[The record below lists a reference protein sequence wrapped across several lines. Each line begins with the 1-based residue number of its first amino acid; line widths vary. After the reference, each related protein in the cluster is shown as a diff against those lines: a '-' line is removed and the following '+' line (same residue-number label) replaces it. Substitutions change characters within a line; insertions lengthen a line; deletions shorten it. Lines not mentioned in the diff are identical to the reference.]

1 MSLKMQRGI
10 KIGDP
15 MGSPI
20 NLVDETLRG
29 SVRAM
34 AKLITLVE
42 NEMPG
47 ALEALKKL
55 YPQTGRAYTI
65 GITGPSGSGKSTLTD
80 RLTKE
85 LRKGKYTVGILAV
98 DPSSPFSGG
107 ALLGDRLR
115 MQEITNDE
123 DVFVRSMATR
133 GTLGGLS
140 RSTGDAIKIL
150 DAFGKDFI
158 LIETVGVGQ
167 DEVDIVK
174 TADTTLLVSVPGLGD
189 DIQALKAGIME
200 IGDVFAVNKADR
212 EGADRVATELTMMLD
227 MKRSAQAWNPPIV
240 KTVATQGSGISELRD
255 RIFEHRKFLMDGDGL
270 RQKRLDR
277 IRGEVMN
284 LIEREISG
292 RVHRVIKTDGSFED
306 CLAQIQNRQK
316 DPYSYAQELTAPILQ
331 YFQSCREDGTHA

>member
-1 MSLKMQRGI
+1 MQRGI
-10 KIGDP
+10 EIGDP
-15 MGSPI
+15 MG
-20 NLVDETLRG
+20 NLMDLVDEALRG
-29 SVRAM
+29 SVRAV
-34 AKLITLVE
+34 AKLISLVE

-55 YPQTGRAYTI
+55 YPKTGRAYTI

-80 RLTKE
+80 RLTREFRKE
-85 LRKGKYTVGILAV
+85 KYKVGILAV
-98 DPSSPFSGG
+98 DPSSPFTGG

-115 MQEITNDE
+115 MQEITSDE
-123 DVFVRSMATR
+123 DVFIRSMATR

-140 RSTGDAIKIL
+140 RSTEDAIKIL

-174 TADTTLLVSVPGLGD
+174 TADTTVLVSVPGLGD

-212 EGADRVATELTMMLD
+212 EGADRLATELAVMLD
-227 MKRSAQAWNPPIV
+227 MKRSSQAWPPPIV

-255 RIFEHRKFLMDGDGL
+255 RIFEHRKFLMDGGGL

-277 IRGEVMN
+277 IRGEVTN

-292 RVHRVIKTDGSFED
+292 WVHKMIKTDGSFED
-306 CLAQIQNRQK
+306 CLEQIQNRQK
-316 DPYSYAQELTAPILQ
+316 DPYSYAQELTEPILQ
-331 YFQSCREDGTHA
+331 YFRSCREDGPHA

>member
-1 MSLKMQRGI
+1 
-10 KIGDP
+10 

-115 MQEITNDE
+115 MQEIANDE

-292 RVHRVIKTDGSFED
+292 WVHRVIKTDGSFED